1 MNNQIQIYEHILNV
15 LKDLLDEKYT
25 LAARL
30 QREAEQRF
38 AEIAHEDA
46 LRAQLPGAVYINRQS
61 VYLLEHL
68 KIEEVKFSISEIK
81 KFIELYLLYL
91 NSEIQ
96 AI

>member
-15 LKDLLDEKYT
+15 LKDILDEKYT

-38 AEIAHEDA
+38 AGIAHEDA
-46 LRAQLPGAVYINRQS
+46 INRQS

>member
-1 MNNQIQIYEHILNV
+1 MNNQIQIYEHVLNV

-38 AEIAHEDA
+38 AEIAHED
-46 LRAQLPGAVYINRQS
+46 INRHS
-61 VYLLEHL
+61 VYLVEHL